1 MIRAM
6 KPAIA
11 GAIVLATLAACQ
23 RENGGYAGG
32 ALDTTRVSASTPDS
46 TSSSAMMARTAW
58 SSPAI
63 LGFAAT
69 ANSGEIL
76 LGKLAEMKATHPE
89 VKAFAHQMVR
99 DHQAMLDD
107 TKKLATKLGAVLDT
121 TADAA
126 SDLAND
132 ARDEIRD
139 LADKAPGR
147 GWDEDYMEAMVE
159 GHEKVLNH
167 LQDAA
172 KNANAAELRSALDA
186 AAAKV
191 QAHLAKAREIKAKID

>member
-11 GAIVLATLAACQ
+11 GAIVLSTLAACQ
-23 RENGGYAGG
+23 RDKGGYAGG
-32 ALDTTRVSASTPDS
+32 TLDTTRIPVDS

-63 LGFAAT
+63 LGFAAI
-69 ANSGEIL
+69 ANTGEIA
-76 LGKLAEMKATHPE
+76 LGRLGEMKATNPE
-89 VKAFAHQMVR
+89 VKAFAQQMVR

-107 TKKLATKLGAVLDT
+107 TRKLGTRLGAVLDT

-132 ARDEIRD
+132 ARDELRK
-139 LADKAPGR
+139 LADKASGR
-147 GWDEDYMEAMVE
+147 DWDEDFMDTMVE

-172 KNANAAELRSALDA
+172 KNANVAEVRSALDA
-186 AAAKV
+186 AVAKV
-191 QAHLAKAREIKAKID
+191 QSHLAKAREIKAKID